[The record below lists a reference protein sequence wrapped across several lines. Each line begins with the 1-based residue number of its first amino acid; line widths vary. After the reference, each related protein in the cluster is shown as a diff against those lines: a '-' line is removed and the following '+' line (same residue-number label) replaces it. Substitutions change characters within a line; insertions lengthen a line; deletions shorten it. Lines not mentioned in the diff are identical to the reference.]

1 MARPKI
7 LLTRRWPEAVE
18 RRLAERYD
26 AVFNPADRPLDARA
40 LGRALQDHDA
50 LCPTVSDVVDAS
62 VLEQARGGAARIIGN
77 YGVGVNHIDLE
88 AASDLGLVV
97 TNTPGVLTDAT
108 AELAMLLMLMAA
120 RRVGE
125 GEREL
130 RAGGWTGWR
139 PTHNVGT
146 QVTGATLGLIG
157 YGRIAQAV
165 ARMAHRGFGMRILYN
180 SRRRASPEV
189 EAETGA
195 AFHPEVDT
203 LMAEADFISLHCPGG
218 PETFHLVD
226 ERRLGLMKPTAF
238 LINTA
243 RGPVIDEAALTRAL
257 KARRIAGAGLD
268 VYEAEPRVERA
279 LLELQNVV
287 LSPHLGSAT
296 QESRTAMGM
305 KVADNLD
312 AFFEGRD
319 PPDTEIQNS
328 ASQRAWLWPTW
339 RSTSFSRVR

>member
-7 LLTRRWPEAVE
+7 LITRRWPETVE
-18 RRLAERYD
+18 RRLAGRYD
-26 AVFNPADRPLDARA
+26 AVFNPGDQPLDAAELGAA
-40 LGRALQDHDA
+40 LRDHDA
-50 LCPTVSDVVDAS
+50 LCPTVSDVIDAA
-62 VLEQARGGAARIIGN
+62 VLENARGGAAKVIGN

-88 AASDLGLVV
+88 AARALGLVV

-108 AELAMLLMLMAA
+108 AELAMLLVLMAA
-120 RRVGE
+120 RRAGE

-130 RAGGWTGWR
+130 RTGGWPGWR

-157 YGRIAQAV
+157 YGRIAQAM
-165 ARMAHRGFGMRILYN
+165 ARMAHDGFGMRILYN
-180 SRRRASPEV
+180 SRRRVSAEI

-195 AFHPEVDT
+195 EFHPELDS
-203 LMAEADFISLHCPGG
+203 LLAEADFVSLHCPGG
-218 PETFHLVD
+218 PETFHLID

-243 RGPVIDEAALTRAL
+243 RGPVVDEAALARAL
-257 KARRIAGAGLD
+257 EDRRIAGAGLD
-268 VYEAEPRVERA
+268 VYEAEPAVQPA
-279 LLELQNVV
+279 LLTLNNVV
-287 LSPHLGSAT
+287 LLPHLGSAT
-296 QESRTAMGM
+296 DQSRTAMGM

-319 PPDTEIQNS
+319 PPDRI
-328 ASQRAWLWPTW
+328 
-339 RSTSFSRVR
+339 V